1 MKNHSPIFI
10 LMVAFV
16 AVACSSVKY
25 NKVYS
30 YQDEF
35 LHNSKKYARI
45 HLKPVERRTDIG
57 AANIIFEKEINK
69 EGEDINAYFVVYRS
83 SSSFKVKDKGF
94 IKTGDRQYDVLLMDP
109 VSEFKSKSEATISG
123 IATADTSGVVTGQAA
138 DIDTRTW
145 IEDKFVISLSKEIA
159 EGIKEASNVIL
170 RFYFGP
176 IPITYKLEGYK
187 LLSVKNALKN

>member
-1 MKNHSPIFI
+1 
-10 LMVAFV
+10 MVAFV

-45 HLKPVERRTDIG
+45 HLKPIERRTDIG

-109 VSEFKSKSEATISG
+109 VSQFKSKSEATISG
-123 IATADTSGVVTGQAA
+123 IATADTSGVVTGQTA

-145 IEDKFVISLSKEIA
+145 IEDKFVINLSKEIA

-187 LLSVKNALKN
+187 LLSVKNAMKN